1 MNLLPILTTIGFSP
15 SSGFVEFV
23 HTCQGPRETEAPGL
37 GPRLPLESADGQAAL
52 ANVVRHAAPQL
63 LELAEAIRGVV
74 ATSAGAVL
82 VKGLGF
88 ERSAAVNGDAVR
100 DALVLALTSAI
111 GEPTD
116 HCADKRVM
124 WPVQCR
130 PVAAGNQ
137 ATFSESLGE
146 APLHTDSAFSRHP
159 ERYNALYV
167 VRQSRCG
174 GGQTVVVNGPR
185 FLRDFAKASHGADCI
200 RFLRENDYAF
210 RVPDAFFTGQRFIT
224 AKILAEEPMIRFRP
238 DCIERGFDL
247 RPDLATKEHRF
258 YYSLFRDAVE
268 AHASR
273 TEFLMADGEM
283 VVYDNTRLLHG
294 RTDFQD
300 PLRHLIR
307 VRMRERKHTEAL
319 QLAS

>member
-15 SSGFVEFV
+15 SSRFLEFV
-23 HTCQGPRETEAPGL
+23 HTCQGPRETEVPGR
-37 GPRLPLESADGQAAL
+37 GPRLLLESPDGQAAL
-52 ANVVRHAAPQL
+52 ASVVQHAAPQL
-63 LELAEAIRGVV
+63 LELAEAIRAIV

-88 ERSAAVNGDAVR
+88 ERAAAVNGDAVR

-124 WPVQCR
+124 WPIRSR
-130 PVAAGNQ
+130 PVAVGKQ

-146 APLHTDSAFSRHP
+146 APLHTDSSFSPRP

-174 GGQTVVVNGPR
+174 GGQTVIVNAAR
-185 FLRDFAKASHGADCI
+185 FLRDFAKTSQGADCI
-200 RFLRENDYAF
+200 RFMRETDYAF
-210 RVPDAFFTGQRFIT
+210 RVPDAFFAGQRLIRSR
-224 AKILAEEPMIRFRP
+224 ILADDTMIRFRH
-238 DCIERGFDL
+238 DCIEQGFDL
-247 RPDLATKEHRF
+247 CPDLATMEHRF
-258 YYSLFRDAVE
+258 YYALLRDAAE

-283 VVYDNTRLLHG
+283 IVFDNTRLLHG
-294 RTDFQD
+294 RVDYQD
-300 PLRHLIR
+300 PQRHLIR
-307 VRMRERKHTEAL
+307 VRMAERKHAEVSRRA
-319 QLAS
+319 A

>member
-1 MNLLPILTTIGFSP
+1 MNLLPILKTMGLRP
-15 SSGFVEFV
+15 SDRFVEFV
-23 HTCQGPRETEAPGL
+23 HSYQGPRPTGVPGIE
-37 GPRLPLESADGQAAL
+37 PHLPLESPDGRAAL
-52 ANVVRHAAPQL
+52 AKVVQHSAPQL
-63 LELAEAIRGVV
+63 LELAEAIRGIV
-74 ATSAGAVL
+74 ATNAGAVL

-124 WPVQCR
+124 WPVNSR
-130 PVAAGNQ
+130 PVAAGKQ

-146 APLHTDSAFSRHP
+146 APLHTDSAFSLQP
-159 ERYNALYV
+159 ERYAALYV

-185 FLRDFAKASHGADCI
+185 FLRDFAKTSQGADCI
-200 RFLRENDYAF
+200 RFMRKTDYAF
-210 RVPDAFFTGQRFIT
+210 RVPDAFFTGQHFIT
-224 AKILAEEPMIRFRP
+224 GRILAEEPMIRFRH
-238 DCIERGFDL
+238 DSIERAFDL
-247 RPDLATKEHRF
+247 CPDLATKEHRF
-258 YYSLFRDAVE
+258 FVSLFRDAAE

-273 TEFLMADGEM
+273 TEFLMADGDM
-283 VVYDNTRLLHG
+283 IVLDNTRLFHA
-294 RTDFQD
+294 RTDYND

-307 VRMRERKHTEAL
+307 VRMRERRHAEAL
-319 QLAS
+319 PVAA

>member
-15 SSGFVEFV
+15 SSTFVEFV
-23 HTCQGPRETEAPGL
+23 HTWQGPRETEVPGL
-37 GPRLPLESADGQAAL
+37 GPRLPLESPDGQAAL
-52 ANVVRHAAPQL
+52 ANVVQHAAPQL
-63 LELAEAIRGVV
+63 LELAEAIRGIV

-88 ERSAAVNGDAVR
+88 ERTAAVNGDAVR

-124 WPVQCR
+124 WPVHSR

-185 FLRDFAKASHGADCI
+185 FLRDFAKTSRGADCI
-200 RFLRENDYAF
+200 RFLRESDYAF
-210 RVPDAFFTGQRFIT
+210 RVPDAFFTGQRIIT
-224 AKILAEEPMIRFRP
+224 GKILAEEPMIRFRH

-258 YYSLFRDAVE
+258 NYSLFRDAAE

-283 VVYDNTRLLHG
+283 IVYDNTRLLHG

-300 PLRHLIR
+300 PVRHLVRIR
-307 VRMRERKHTEAL
+307 MHERKPAEAL
-319 QLAS
+319 RLAS